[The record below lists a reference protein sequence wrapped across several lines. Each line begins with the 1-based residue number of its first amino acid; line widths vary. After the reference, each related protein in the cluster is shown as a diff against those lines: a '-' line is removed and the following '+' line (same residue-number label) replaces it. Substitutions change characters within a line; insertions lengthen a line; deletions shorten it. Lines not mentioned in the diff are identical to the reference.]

1 MSINVCVHKNTLNK
15 LEEFLDKLKLN
26 ILHQIGQ
33 NYLSKK
39 DYRELL
45 RWYLD
50 DKLLNIIDIVKADI
64 LSSIA
69 RNYCDKDITEEVLI
83 SEFI

>member
-1 MSINVCVHKNTLNK
+1 MKFIL